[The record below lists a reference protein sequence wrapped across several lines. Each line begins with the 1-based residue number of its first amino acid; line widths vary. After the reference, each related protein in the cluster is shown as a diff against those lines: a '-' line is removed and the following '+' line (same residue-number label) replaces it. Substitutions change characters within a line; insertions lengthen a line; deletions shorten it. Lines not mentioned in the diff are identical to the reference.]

1 MRSICIEGES
11 YKAST
16 AQEPVIAADR
26 RATKVVLHFHL
37 LEALSITEDGVKGSI
52 RKLVTIWIKGPMRNH
67 AREEG
72 MGNPNLRRRNQEARE
87 LVVEPIWSAVVS
99 LLEKLMFGINL
110 EETVSYSIVY
120 GEDVLEWSGVVK
132 V

>member
-1 MRSICIEGES
+1 MEGES
-11 YKAST
+11 YRAST

-26 RATKVVLHFHL
+26 RAMKVVLHFHL

-52 RKLVTIWIKGPMRNH
+52 RKLVTIWIMGPRRNQ

-72 MGNPNLRRRNQEARE
+72 MGKPNLRRRNQEARE
-87 LVVEPIWSAVVS
+87 FVVESIWSAVVS

-120 GEDVLEWSGVVK
+120 GEDVLVWSGVEK